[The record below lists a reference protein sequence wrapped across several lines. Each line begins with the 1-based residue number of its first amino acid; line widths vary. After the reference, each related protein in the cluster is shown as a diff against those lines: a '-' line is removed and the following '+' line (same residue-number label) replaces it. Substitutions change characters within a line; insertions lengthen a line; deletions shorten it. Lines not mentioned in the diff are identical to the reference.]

1 MTTRWHPARSSERPG
16 FALVAVMLIGAMASV
31 ASAAVFTVA
40 MASANV
46 AGADRRSELAR
57 AAADSGLVDV
67 ADRLMWGLAGTAGAQ
82 VLESYTA
89 GLDGEG
95 AYTVGLTQRLPAA
108 GWPRSYD
115 VEVTGEHGSAS
126 STLHALVKVA
136 PSRLPCGVTVAGQ
149 ATCAAGM
156 TLRGCGVCVGADL
169 HGRELIRFEAPDDT
183 AESTG
188 DSPPD
193 YAHGDLWPEAAV
205 HAAGH
210 IYSAGSEEHAG
221 AGAWSADTDAC
232 TGDPAPQLVTAL
244 PSAELLADL
253 TGRSLVLQTPYPG
266 GSLDLGTLAGPTDGS
281 GGLIVVACADSQPV
295 SITGW
300 RAQPP
305 LAPQV
310 TLVVLGDARIVAG
323 PMPLPDGVGMS
334 GALIVTGTLTVQ
346 TSTSVHGSMSAG
358 ELDVEAPL
366 VVDLPVGWRD
376 QPPPG
381 SLSAEVLSQW

>member
-1 MTTRWHPARSSERPG
+1 MTDRQRTARSGERPG
-16 FALVAVMLIGAMASV
+16 FALVVVMLIGAMASV

-40 MASANV
+40 MASADV

-67 ADRLMWGLAGTAGAQ
+67 ADRLSWGLAGTAGAQ
-82 VLESYTA
+82 VRESYA
-89 GLDGEG
+89 ADLDGEG
-95 AYTVGLTQRLPAA
+95 SYTVGLTRRLPAA

-115 VEVTGEHGSAS
+115 VEVTGGHGAAS
-126 STLHALVKVA
+126 VTLHALVTVA

-149 ATCAAGM
+149 ATCAARV

-169 HGRELIRFEAPDDT
+169 HGREQITFEAADSSAGP
-183 AESTG
+183 AG

-193 YAHGDLWPEAAV
+193 YAHGDLWPAAGV
-205 HAAGH
+205 HAGGH
-210 IYSAGSEEHAG
+210 IYRGGAEEHSDVG
-221 AGAWSADTDAC
+221 AGSADTDAC
-232 TGDPAPQLVTAL
+232 TGDPAPQHITTL
-244 PSAELLADL
+244 PSAALLADL
-253 TGRSLVLQTPYPG
+253 AARSPVLQTPYPG
-266 GSLDLGTLAGPTDGS
+266 GSLDLGTLAGPTGS
-281 GGLIVVACADSQPV
+281 GGVVVVASADSQPV

-310 TLVVLGDARIVAG
+310 TLVVLGDACIVAG
-323 PMPLPDGVGMS
+323 PTPLRDGVGMT
-334 GALIVTGTLTVQ
+334 GALVVTGTLTVQ
-346 TSTSVHGSMSAG
+346 TTTSVHGSLSAG
-358 ELDVEAPL
+358 ALAVEAPL
-366 VVDLPVGWRD
+366 LVDLPMGWRD